1 MRNWFADL
9 HFGLRSLRR
18 NAGFALG
25 AILVLALG
33 IGANT
38 AIFSIVNAVLL
49 RPLPYDHPSSLVMLF
64 HVPPAKSFPGISLFA
79 LSPANFLDWQ
89 AQSTSFETMAIV
101 GGNQL
106 TLGGKDQPE
115 VLNAAKVA
123 PEFFSTLRVSPL
135 LGRSFSP
142 DENRPG
148 SHVIVLGYKLW
159 RDRFGSDPN
168 IVGHDITL
176 DSQRYNVVG
185 VMPEKFVFPSF
196 AKAWVPLA
204 WTDQDRAV
212 RGNHN
217 YLAIGRL
224 KPGVNLKQANAELA
238 SISARLEQL
247 YPEDDKGWGGTAIP
261 LHQQEVSDVRT
272 ALLVLLGA
280 VGFVLLIAC
289 ANVANLVLAKTLARQ
304 REIAIRTALG
314 ASRAAILRNIL
325 SETVLLAVIGG
336 GLGLL
341 LATVG
346 VNTYVKIFAKYLPS
360 FAEISLDPQVLTF
373 TLVIA
378 VLAGI
383 LAGLIPSLRFS
394 RTDVN
399 EALKSG
405 QSRGAS
411 DSGGSKTRNLLI
423 VSEVA
428 LSLVLLIGAG
438 LMLRTLFGLH
448 AVKTGFDAN
457 NVLTLS
463 VAIGNDRFPTPAGEI
478 GFFSDVLQGVRAV
491 PGVQAA
497 GTIDA
502 LPLSG
507 NGGSHQPFSIQ
518 GRPVLP
524 MAEQPEVDVRMISSG
539 YLRAMHVPILR
550 GRDFADSDVAGR
562 PGVALI
568 SEALARHYFPN
579 EDPIGKHIDLYFF
592 PGVPREIVGIVG
604 DTKLDSL
611 DETRPTDT
619 IYVALAQMTVSGDGI
634 WRSFGETLAI
644 RTSSDPHSVISA
656 VTAAV
661 HQVAPD
667 VPVTDVLSMD
677 DVITQSIAP
686 QRSILS
692 LLGAFAALALLLAA
706 VGIYGV
712 LSYAVRRR
720 LREIGIRMALGASH
734 TDVLKLVVVDGMKP
748 ILMGIAIGAAVALAL
763 SRLVVSL
770 IFGVKPSDPLTF
782 TCVALLLIIVGLAAN
797 TVPAFRA
804 TRVDPTRTL
813 REE

>member
-1 MRNWFADL
+1 
-9 HFGLRSLRR
+9 
-18 NAGFALG
+18 
-25 AILVLALG
+25 
-33 IGANT
+33 
-38 AIFSIVNAVLL
+38 
-49 RPLPYDHPSSLVMLF
+49 MLF
-64 HVPPAKSFPGISLFA
+64 HTPPAKSFPGISLFA

-101 GGNQL
+101 GGGQL
-106 TLGGKDQPE
+106 AIGGKDQPE
-115 VLNAAKVA
+115 VLTTAKVA
-123 PEFFSTLRVSPL
+123 PEFFSALRMRPL
-135 LGRSFSP
+135 LGRTFSR

-148 SHVIVLGYKLW
+148 SHVIVLSYKLW
-159 RDRFGSDPN
+159 RDRFGSDPH

-196 AKAWVPLA
+196 AKVWVPLA

-217 YLAIGRL
+217 YLAIARL

-261 LHQQEVSDVRT
+261 LHQQEVSDVRI

-280 VGFVLLIAC
+280 VAFVLLIAC
-289 ANVANLVLAKTLARQ
+289 ANVANLVLAKTLARR

-314 ASRAAILRNIL
+314 ASRPVILRHIV
-325 SETVLLAVIGG
+325 SETVLLAVIGA

-341 LATVG
+341 LASVG
-346 VNTYVKIFAKYLPS
+346 LNAAVKLSAKYLPA
-360 FAEISLDPQVLTF
+360 FADIRLDWQVLAF

-378 VLAGI
+378 VLAGF
-383 LAGLIPSLRFS
+383 LAGLIPSFRFS
-394 RTDVN
+394 RVDVN

-411 DSGGSKTRNLLI
+411 DSGGSKTRNSLI

-463 VAIGNDRFPTPAGEI
+463 LAIGNNRFPTPAAEI
-478 GFFSDVLQGVRAV
+478 NFFDDVLQHVRAV

-507 NGGSHQPFSIQ
+507 NGGSHQPFSVQ

-524 MAEQPEVDVRMISSG
+524 MAEQPEVDVRLISSG

-550 GRDFADSDVAGR
+550 GRNFAESDAAGR

-592 PGVPREIVGIVG
+592 PGVPREVVGIVG

-619 IYVALAQMTVSGDGI
+619 IYIALAQMTVPRDGI
-634 WRSFGETLAI
+634 WRSFGETLTI
-644 RTSSDPHSVISA
+644 RTSFDPHSAISA

-661 HQVAPD
+661 HEVGPD

-686 QRSILS
+686 QRYTLS
-692 LLGAFAALALLLAA
+692 LLGAFAGVALLLAA
-706 VGIYGV
+706 VGIYAV
-712 LSYAVRRR
+712 LSYTVRRR
-720 LREIGIRMALGASH
+720 VREIGIRMALGASH

-748 ILMGIAIGAAVALAL
+748 ILIGIAIGVAVSLAL
-763 SRLVVSL
+763 GRLVVSL
-770 IFGVKPSDPLTF
+770 IFGVKPTDPLTF
-782 TCVALLLIIVGLAAN
+782 ISVALLLIIVGLVAN
-797 TVPAFRA
+797 TLPAFRA